1 MADKFC
7 DKVRKFIADNYLVS
21 SHGDK
26 IIVGLSGGADS
37 VALLSVML
45 ELGYECVAAHCNFHL
60 RGDESMRDENFCR
73 ELCHG
78 LSVELLTVDF
88 DVNARCKQTG
98 ESVEMACRGLRYD
111 WWNGL
116 LNKGIG
122 NLIAV
127 GHHREDNV
135 ETFFLN
141 LLRGSGLVGLKG
153 MQPRSFNIIR
163 PLLDTTK
170 SDIVDYLDSRGLGYV
185 TDSTNSSNEFKRN
198 RLRNIVIPGFEKEFP
213 GAMDAIAT
221 SISYLYDN
229 YKLYSDYRSELR
241 RKYVGSDGIVH
252 LSEIVTSEKN
262 ARMVL
267 FEILSN
273 AGVNMTQVDNIL
285 SSFNGHGAC
294 NVSGKLFH
302 TPTVSYLLN
311 RGQLIPVDSSE
322 DEFCEPADILN
333 APFQLERLTSE
344 AFDRLKT
351 NKSLRRDAIYLDSR
365 VLDGNPVFELRSWR
379 KGDRFTPFGMN
390 GSKLVSDLLS
400 DKKMSLADK
409 RKVRIL
415 TRNGDILWVVGL
427 RAANLY
433 SVGKNTAEILC
444 LTYNPVISDKQN

>member
-1 MADKFC
+1 MSDKFC
-7 DKVRKFIADNYLVS
+7 NKVRKFTTDNNLAG
-21 SHGDK
+21 SHGDT

-60 RGDESMRDENFCR
+60 RGNESMRDENFCR
-73 ELCHG
+73 ELCRE

-88 DVNARCKQTG
+88 DVSERCRHTG
-98 ESVEMACRGLRYD
+98 ESVEMACRELRYD

-116 LNKGIG
+116 INKGIG

-153 MQPRSFNIIR
+153 MQPCSLNIIR

-170 SDIVDYLDSRGLGYV
+170 AEIISYLESRGLKYV

-198 RLRNIVIPGFEKEFP
+198 RLRNIVLPEFEQAFP

-229 YKLYSDYRSELR
+229 YKLYSDYKAELQN
-241 RKYVGSDGIVH
+241 KYVSADGTVNIN
-252 LSEIVTSEKN
+252 EIVASEKN

-285 SSFNGHGAC
+285 ASINGQGVC

-302 TPTVSYLLN
+302 AQSVSYLLD
-311 RGQLIPVDSSE
+311 RGRLIPVDNAENES
-322 DEFCEPADILN
+322 CESVDILN
-333 APFQLERLTSE
+333 PPFNVEKLTYE
-344 AFDRLKT
+344 TFEKLIAD
-351 NKSLRRDAIYLDSR
+351 KSLRRDAIYLDSR
-365 VLDGNPVFELRSWR
+365 VLEGNPVFELRSWR
-379 KGDRFTPFGMN
+379 KGDRFTPFGMK

-400 DKKMSLADK
+400 DAKLSLADK
-409 RKVRIL
+409 RNVRIL
-415 TRNGDILWVVGL
+415 TRNGEILWVVGL

-433 SVGKNTAEILC
+433 TVGKNTSEIIC
-444 LTYNPVISDKQN
+444 LTYDSHNL

>member
-1 MADKFC
+1 MSDKFC
-7 DKVRKFIADNYLVS
+7 NKVRKFTTDNNLAG
-21 SHGDK
+21 SHGDT

-45 ELGYECVAAHCNFHL
+45 ELGYECVATHCNFHL
-60 RGDESMRDENFCR
+60 RGNESMRDENFCR
-73 ELCHG
+73 ELCRE

-88 DVNARCKQTG
+88 DVSERCRHTG
-98 ESVEMACRGLRYD
+98 ESVEMACRELRYD

-116 LNKGIG
+116 INKGIG

-153 MQPRSFNIIR
+153 MQPRSLNIIR

-170 SDIVDYLDSRGLGYV
+170 AEIISYLESRGLKYV

-198 RLRNIVIPGFEKEFP
+198 RLRNIVLPEFEQAFP

-229 YKLYSDYRSELR
+229 YKLYSDYKAELQK
-241 RKYVGSDGIVH
+241 KYVSADGTVNIN
-252 LSEIVTSEKN
+252 EIVASEKN

-285 SSFNGHGAC
+285 ASINGQGAC

-302 TPTVSYLLN
+302 AQSVSYLLN
-311 RGQLIPVDSSE
+311 RGLLIPVDNLENES
-322 DEFCEPADILN
+322 CESVDIFKH
-333 APFQLERLTSE
+333 PFQIEKFTHDAFERLRAT
-344 AFDRLKT
+344 
-351 NKSLRRDAIYLDSR
+351 KSFRRDAVYLDGR

-379 KGDRFTPFGMN
+379 KGDRFTPFGMK

-400 DKKMSLADK
+400 DAKLSLADK
-409 RKVRIL
+409 RNVRIL

-433 SVGKNTAEILC
+433 TVGKNTSEIIC
-444 LTYNPVISDKQN
+444 LTYDFHNL